1 MQNYML
7 RSAVC
12 VSLLSLALTASLATA
27 ADPTPLSQAH
37 AHNDYE
43 HDRPLLD
50 ALDHGFCGVEADI
63 HLVEGA
69 LLVAH
74 DSDQTR
80 ADRTLESLYLAPLR
94 ERVRNNGGR
103 VYPNGPTVILLIDL
117 KTEAAATYLTLKPL
131 LAGYK
136 DILTEFQPGKTL
148 TNAVTVILSGNRPRD
163 LLAAESS
170 RYAAMDG
177 RIPDLK
183 SDASPQLIPL
193 VSDNW
198 NNHFPWRGDGN
209 MSTEDQTRLKAMVQ
223 AAHAQG
229 RIIRFWAIP
238 DQPSAWKLM
247 QDAGVDLINTD
258 NLSGLRDFLTSK
270 GN

>member
-1 MQNYML
+1 MHL
-7 RSAVC
+7 P
-12 VSLLSLALTASLATA
+12 SLASTLCAALLATA
-27 ADPTPLSQAH
+27 TAAPTVTPLPQAH

-63 HLVEGA
+63 HLVDGA

-80 ADRTLESLYLAPLR
+80 ADRTLENLYLAPLR
-94 ERVRNNGGR
+94 KRIQQNGGR
-103 VYPNGPTVILLIDL
+103 VHPNGPTVILLIDL
-117 KTEAAATYLTLKPL
+117 KTDAAATYLALKPL
-131 LAGYK
+131 LAAYK
-136 DILTEFQPGKTL
+136 DILTEFQPDKTL

-177 RIPDLK
+177 RIPDLE
-183 SDASPQLIPL
+183 SNAPPQLIPL

-198 NNHFPWRGDGN
+198 NNHFPWRGEGSI
-209 MSTEDQTRLKAMVQ
+209 STKDQARLNAMVQ

-238 DQPSAWKLM
+238 DQPAAWKLM
-247 QDAGVDLINTD
+247 RDAGVDLINTD
-258 NLSGLRDFLTSK
+258 NLAGLRDFLTTRE
-270 GN
+270 N

>member
-1 MQNYML
+1 MQNHML
-7 RSAVC
+7 RSALC
-12 VSLLSLALTASLATA
+12 VSLLALTLTAPPATA
-27 ADPTPLSQAH
+27 ADPSPLRQAH
-37 AHNDYE
+37 SHNDYE

-63 HLVEGA
+63 HLVEGS

-131 LAGYK
+131 LAAYK
-136 DILTEFQPGKTL
+136 DILTEFRPDKTL
-148 TNAVTVILSGNRPRD
+148 TNAVTVILSGNRPRE
-163 LLAAESS
+163 LLASESS

-177 RIPDLK
+177 RIPDLE

-198 NNHFPWRGDGN
+198 NNHFPWRGEGT
-209 MSTEDQTRLKAMVQ
+209 MSKDDLNRLNAMVRS
-223 AAHAQG
+223 AHDQG

-238 DQPSAWKLM
+238 DSPTAWSLM
-247 QDAGVDLINTD
+247 RDAGVDLINTD
-258 NLSGLRDFLTSK
+258 NLPGLRDFLTE
-270 GN
+270 NRR